1 MLTWTQGGLISF
13 FGLSMAFM
21 AFTAGFSEKLSP
33 ELRSKVPAST
43 LQYFGTFPHF
53 YLLATVFLLSFD
65 RFISSKAA

>member
-1 MLTWTQGGLISF
+1 
-13 FGLSMAFM
+13 MAFM